1 MVFFQTLLAFL
12 VAICMLV
19 LAHELGHYFVA
30 RLCGVKVLRFSLG
43 VGKVL
48 FSRRFGKDQTEWAIS
63 ALPIG
68 GYVMMLDARDQDLS
82 GLSRE
87 ELKREF
93 HSQSVWRRMAIVL
106 AGPMSNFL
114 LSILILAGVYV
125 YGVHEPA
132 AKLRIVPE
140 NTAAWQAG
148 LRGGE
153 LITSVNGDPVRIWSE
168 VRWEMVLSIVDKKP
182 VQLGIQRP
190 GSELPDGAQP
200 VFATIP
206 AESMSALELDKNFTR
221 HLGIDLARPKAHI
234 GKILPD
240 GPAMKAG
247 LREGDLVLA
256 VDGRPM
262 PDSLAFVE
270 LVQASPGKTL
280 SVRVM
285 RDQQQLDLSITPEA
299 QTVKNVIVGK
309 IMADVSVRPE
319 MAYAQDS
326 LPRAIVKSIRKTW
339 DTVVIS
345 VKMIGKMI
353 VGEVSWKNITGPVTI
368 ADYAGQTARIG
379 VISYLS
385 FMAFISIS
393 IGVMNLLPI
402 PVLDGGLLLYYSLE
416 VLTGRTISERAGN
429 IAQRVGL
436 GLLMVLTVVAVFN
449 DIVRLIL

>member
-30 RLCGVKVLRFSLG
+30 RLCGVKVIRFSLG

-63 ALPIG
+63 ALPLG

-82 GLSRE
+82 ELPRE
-87 ELKREF
+87 EMKREF

-114 LSILILAGVYV
+114 LSILILAGIYV
-125 YGVHEPA
+125 YGIHEPA
-132 AKLRIVPE
+132 AKLRAVPE
-140 NTAAWQAG
+140 NTAAWKAG

-153 LITSVNGDPVRIWSE
+153 LVTSVNGEPVRIWSE
-168 VRWEMVLSIVDKKP
+168 LRWELIQSIVDKKSA
-182 VQLGIQRP
+182 QFGIQRS
-190 GSELPDGAQP
+190 GADLPNSAQP
-200 VFATIP
+200 VFVTIP
-206 AESMSALELDKNFTR
+206 AESLSGLELDKNVTR
-221 HLGIDLARPKAHI
+221 HLGIDLARPKAQI
-234 GKILPD
+234 GKVMPD

-247 LREGDLVLA
+247 LQEGDLVLA
-256 VDGRPM
+256 VDGQLM

-270 LVQASPGKTL
+270 LVQASPGKAL

-285 RDQQQLDLSITPEA
+285 RGQQQLDLSITPEA
-299 QTVKNVIVGK
+299 HTVKNVNIGK
-309 IMADVSVRPE
+309 IMAEVSVRPE
-319 MAYAQDS
+319 MTHAQDS

-379 VISYLS
+379 AISYLS

-429 IAQRVGL
+429 IAQRIGL
-436 GLLMVLTVVAVFN
+436 GLLMVMMVVAIFN